1 MTYNERMKKWFAII
15 VLSVAQFVMVLDGT
29 VMNVS
34 ISTVATDLGTTIT
47 GMQTAITVFTLTMAA
62 FMLTGGKLGDIL
74 GRRKAFKI
82 GAGIYGIGSLVT
94 ALAPTLEVLFFGW
107 SIVEGLG
114 AVLVIPAIAALA
126 AANYTGKSR
135 VVAFSL
141 LGAAT
146 GLAAAV
152 GPIIGGFVTTYF
164 SWRYVFLSE
173 TIIMIFVLLVAGKIK
188 DSKVTEKVKLD
199 ILSVILSA
207 SGMAIFV
214 LGVLQ
219 SRSWGWIRPL
229 GAPEFNGNEITPLG
243 ISMVAY
249 LIIIGLFILKLF
261 YDRQLALATV
271 GKQPL
276 LNVAVLKLPVLRSG
290 LSLLAA
296 QYFTI
301 ASVFFIIPVYLQTI
315 LGYDAL
321 QTGIK
326 LLPLSLGML
335 IFTLVG
341 TKKTGSFSTKRIV
354 RFGQVAMTIGVV
366 LVLSSI
372 GVELESRLFW
382 LGMFFVG
389 VGFGLLASQLGNVNI
404 SSVEEPQAAEVGGLQ
419 GVFQNLGLSLGTA
432 LVGSVFVLSLSS
444 GFSSA
449 VQANP
454 DLSSEAKYS
463 ISLRTQDGVGIVS
476 KAQAEQY
483 VLDNGGSMNAAQ
495 TISSLYEDSQ
505 LDSLRVGMLFVFACL
520 LGSFALSKQL
530 PATLQKSK
538 K

>member
-1 MTYNERMKKWFAII
+1 MKKWFPII
-15 VLSVAQFVMVLDGT
+15 VLAIAQFVMVLDGT

-34 ISTVATDLGTTIT
+34 ISTVAKDLGTTIT

-82 GAGIYGIGSLVT
+82 GAIIYGIGSLTT
-94 ALAPTLEVLFFGW
+94 AIAPTLGVLFFGW

-126 AANYTGKSR
+126 AANYSGKNR

-164 SWRYVFLSE
+164 SWRYVFFSE
-173 TIIMIFVLLVAGKIK
+173 TLVMIFVLFVTNRIR

-199 ILSVILSA
+199 ITSVILSA
-207 SGMAIFV
+207 SGMAVFV
-214 LGVLQ
+214 FGVLQ

-229 GAPEFNGNEITPLG
+229 GAPEINGQSITPLG

-249 LIIIGLFILKLF
+249 LIIIGLFILKMF
-261 YDRQLALATV
+261 YSRQVKLMSENR
-271 GKQPL
+271 QPL
-276 LNVAVLKLPVLRSG
+276 LNVEVFKIPVLRSG

-321 QTGIK
+321 QTGLK
-326 LLPLSLGML
+326 LVPLSVGML
-335 IFTLVG
+335 IFTLFG
-341 TKKTGSFSTKRIV
+341 TKKTGVISTRKIV
-354 RFGQVAMTIGVV
+354 RLGQIAMTIGVV
-366 LVLSSI
+366 FVLGSI
-372 GVELESRLFW
+372 GVELKSKIFW
-382 LGMFFVG
+382 IGMFFVG
-389 VGFGLLASQLGNVNI
+389 SGFGLLASQLGNVNM
-404 SSVEEPQAAEVGGLQ
+404 SSVDKTESAEVGGLQ

-432 LVGSVFVLSLSS
+432 LVGSVFILSLTS
-444 GFSSA
+444 GFTSA
-449 VQANP
+449 VQASP
-454 DLSSEAKYS
+454 DLNSEAKNA
-463 ISLRTQDGVGIVS
+463 ITLQAQNGIGIVS
-476 KAQAEQY
+476 KQQAEQY
-483 VLDNGGSMNAAQ
+483 VIDNGGSEATAQ
-495 TISSLYEDSQ
+495 EVSDIYQNSQ
-505 LDSLRVGMLFVFACL
+505 LESLRVGLFFVLICL
-520 LGSFALSKQL
+520 LGSFVLSKQL
-530 PATLQKSK
+530 PSK
-538 K
+538 IH